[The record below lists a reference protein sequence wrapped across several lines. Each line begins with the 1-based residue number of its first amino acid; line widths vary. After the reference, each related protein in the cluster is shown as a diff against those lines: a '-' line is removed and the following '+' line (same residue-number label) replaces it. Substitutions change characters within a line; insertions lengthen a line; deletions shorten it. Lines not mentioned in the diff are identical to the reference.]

1 MPDFYTGST
10 GVGALRADRA
20 FFGMEESSTTFFGAL
35 HIIAAQLGVISD
47 VDEMVAA

>member
-35 HIIAAQLGVISD
+35 HIIAAELGIISE
-47 VDEMVAA
+47 VDEIMAA